1 MLIVFLVLQVSLS
14 YVKDKNM
21 QKEIGTLSGPLRQSS
36 LTIMGAVE

>member
-21 QKEIGTLSGPLRQSS
+21 QKEIETLSRPLRRSS
-36 LTIMGAVE
+36 LTIMGAAE